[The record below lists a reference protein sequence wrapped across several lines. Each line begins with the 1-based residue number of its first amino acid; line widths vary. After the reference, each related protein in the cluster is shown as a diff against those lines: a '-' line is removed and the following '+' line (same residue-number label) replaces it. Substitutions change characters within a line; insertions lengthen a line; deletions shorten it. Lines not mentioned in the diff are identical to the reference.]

1 MLTRRI
7 ALVLRIGAVVF
18 ALSAFA
24 LLFNPWYFLDF
35 IGVTSQANLATQELV
50 WAMRMIGLTLVIVA
64 LMMPV
69 VAAFAPERVLRQVAI
84 VMVPTCIG
92 LSILSAFAP
101 GQWGTGRILY
111 VAIGVCFALGYL
123 FALQG
128 RRRNH

>member
-18 ALSAFA
+18 ALSAAA
-24 LLFNPWYFLDF
+24 LLFNPRYFLDF
-35 IGVTSQANLATQELV
+35 IGVTSQTNPSTQEIV
-50 WAMRMIGLTLVIVA
+50 WSMRMIGLTLVIVSI
-64 LMMPV
+64 MMPV
-69 VAAFAPERVLRQVAI
+69 VAAFAPERVLRQVAV

-101 GQWGTGRILY
+101 GEWVAGRVVY
-111 VAIGVCFALGYL
+111 VVIGVGFALAYL